1 MSRLRGLFAL
11 VVLVA
16 LLVGVPWLLVRFGSW
31 PITGL
36 PNSDWLD
43 SVTHTVLSDST
54 IFSVLTAAAWLVWGI
69 FSISVLVEMASAL
82 RGVESPKLLL
92 AGPLQ
97 RMAGGL
103 VAAVVLM
110 VSINQAA
117 SQAAVALPGGYVP
130 TRSMPISATAPP
142 AAPMTALLTRAAAPS
157 VLGSSAPASGHVALV
172 PPAEISLSEAT
183 DVVTVRRNDSAWA
196 IAEEHLGDGMRW
208 RELWELNKGVAQRDG
223 RAWTDPKLL
232 LEGWLV
238 RLPSD
243 SSAAT
248 QGVGNRTPSESPETY
263 VVARGDTLSEIAS
276 DELGD
281 PTRYP
286 EIFEASRSIEQPGGR
301 HLHDP
306 NLILPGW
313 TLVIP
318 DEASPPPEPPAPDDP
333 ATLQPPVVVEKPAPP
348 PSTDPPV
355 PTEAP
360 TTSTL
365 PSPTTTPTSTM
376 PPTSAAVQATASIPS
391 VSLFPSA
398 STNNSGSGPSA
409 ALVAAVGASLA
420 LASGLSIRLAVLR
433 RRRGIRNARRI
444 GAAESKAADIATVVR
459 AADVP
464 LMRWA
469 GQEIAVM
476 VSRLDPRRLTAEP
489 LAVEISE
496 EVGIEVLWSG
506 AQQSAPEGW
515 HVRDG
520 GASWRHSYD
529 SNAPTPPDE
538 HPAAIPALV
547 TIGRRDGRQLL
558 IDLEAFGTI
567 AVTGPDETVES
578 FLCALAVELSVSEE
592 VSDAWVQVSGVD
604 LPGGPYD
611 RSKFATPEAA
621 VASVSSAAASV
632 RASLE
637 SASVTDTFR
646 ARAGHPMPIEANIA
660 ILRSL
665 PEGSTFDISPRSGA
679 AVIVGEQFEGAR
691 CTIELRTDG
700 TARIVPLRIE
710 FEPGGL
716 DVEAAKALDEVVD
729 ELIELAI
736 IEHHPADDEP
746 VEPATLV
753 AQFALNEAG
762 EELLT
767 SGVAVGND
775 HELLVKVLGVP
786 RIPDRPDIGRRDIVI
801 AAILACRGGPVA
813 TSYVQ
818 DCVWKGEPISQKT
831 VWNVIGIARDALGFF
846 ADGTKVMLP
855 SDRAQTRLMLDPRV
869 TTDLALLRAA
879 VTGAKQA
886 SSAEAIELLRA
897 ALGHV
902 DGPPFDAPD
911 YDWAYTEQLVTEA
924 SSLIEE
930 GTGMLVDLA
939 LEAGL
944 FDLCRSAI
952 RRAMRAIP
960 DTESLYRCLMRVEH
974 ATGNSA
980 GVRQAFREL
989 TTALKEIDA
998 EPSEE
1003 SVRLYR
1009 SLRPNNGEETTDSA
1023 A

>member
-1 MSRLRGLFAL
+1 MNRIRGLFAL
-11 VVLVA
+11 LALVA
-16 LLVGVPWLLVRFGSW
+16 LLGGVPWLLLHYGNW
-31 PITGL
+31 PITGM
-36 PNSDWLD
+36 PDAEWLNRL
-43 SVTHTVLSDST
+43 TNTVLSDST
-54 IFSVLTAAAWLVWGI
+54 IFSALTVGAWLVWGI
-69 FSISVLVEMASAL
+69 FAISVLIEMGAAL
-82 RGVESPKLLL
+82 RGMEAPKLSLG
-92 AGPLQ
+92 GPLQ
-97 RMAGGL
+97 RLAGGL
-103 VAAVVLM
+103 VAAVVLA

-117 SQAAVALPGGYVP
+117 SQAAVTLPSGYVP
-130 TRSMPISATAPP
+130 ARSVPISATVPP
-142 AAPMTALLTRAAAPS
+142 AAPMTTLLTRAAAPS
-157 VLGSSAPASGHVALV
+157 VPGSSAPASGHVAVV
-172 PPAEISLSEAT
+172 PPAEISSSAASN
-183 DVVTVRRNDSAWA
+183 VVTVRRNDSAWA

-208 RELWELNKGVAQRDG
+208 RELWELNKGVVQRDG

-238 RLPSD
+238 RLPTD
-243 SSAAT
+243 ASAAT
-248 QGVGNRTPSESPETY
+248 PVVGHRTPSESPETY
-263 VVARGDTLSEIAS
+263 VVVRGDTLSEIAS
-276 DELGD
+276 EELGD
-281 PTRYP
+281 PTRFP
-286 EIFEASRSIEQPGGR
+286 EIFEASKSIEQPGGR
-301 HLHDP
+301 YLHDP

-318 DEASPPPEPPAPDDP
+318 DEATLPPEPPASEAP
-333 ATLQPPVVVEKPAPP
+333 ATPPPPVVVEKPAPP
-348 PSTDPPV
+348 ASADPPV
-355 PTEAP
+355 ATEAP

-365 PSPTTTPTSTM
+365 PPPTTTPTSTM
-376 PPTSAAVQATASIPS
+376 PPTTTAVPATASIPS
-391 VSLFPSA
+391 VSVVPSA
-398 STNNSGSGPSA
+398 STDNSASGRSA
-409 ALVAAVGASLA
+409 ALVAAVGGSLA
-420 LASGLSIRLAVLR
+420 LASGLSIRLAMLR

-464 LMRWA
+464 LLRWA
-469 GQEIAVM
+469 GQEVAVM
-476 VSRLDPRRLTAEP
+476 VDRLDPRRLTAEP

-496 EVGIEVLWSG
+496 EVGIEVLWSSS
-506 AQQSAPEGW
+506 QQQPAPDGW
-515 HVRDG
+515 QVRDG

-529 SNAPTPPDE
+529 PNAPTPPNE

-547 TIGRRDGRQLL
+547 TVGRRDGRQLL
-558 IDLEAFGTI
+558 VDLEAFGTV
-567 AVTGPDETVES
+567 AVTGPDEMVES

-611 RSKFATPEAA
+611 RSKFATPDAA
-621 VASVSSAAASV
+621 VAAVSSAAASV

-665 PEGSTFDISPRSGA
+665 PEGSTFDVSPRSGA
-679 AVIVGEQFEGAR
+679 AVIVGGQFEGAR
-691 CTIELRTDG
+691 CTIDLRSDG
-700 TARIVPLRIE
+700 TARIEPLRIV
-710 FEPGGL
+710 FEPVGL
-716 DVEAAKALDEVVD
+716 DVEAAEALDEVVD
-729 ELIELAI
+729 ELIELAV
-736 IEHHPADDEP
+736 IEHHPADVEP
-746 VEPATLV
+746 VESSAMV
-753 AQFALNEAG
+753 AQFTFDEVG
-762 EELLT
+762 EEPP
-767 SGVAVGND
+767 SSEGSD

-786 RIPDRPDIGRRDIVI
+786 SIPDRPDIGRRDIVI

-855 SDRAQTRLMLDPRV
+855 SDRTQTRLMLDPRV
-869 TTDLALLRAA
+869 TTDLALVRAA
-879 VTGAKQA
+879 VTDAKQA

-897 ALGHV
+897 ALDLV
-902 DGPPFDAPD
+902 EGPPFDAPD

-930 GTGMLVDLA
+930 GTGLLVDLA

-944 FDLCRSAI
+944 VDVCRTVI

-1003 SVRLYR
+1003 SVRLHR
-1009 SLRPNNGEETTDSA
+1009 SLRPSGGEEQTDSA